1 MDYTDVS
8 EVAAALADETE
19 IGTDR
24 AERVAEDI
32 AREANHDLGDPAAL
46 YNSVTAG
53 SGLIVDADLE
63 LVSGVETPAVD
74 SDFVALKSTEESTE
88 ETPAGEGGR
97 GRVPVLLKEE
107 SAEERA
113 DKRVSYAPAMIPREP
128 DKEGDVVG
136 TATVE
141 SSAWEYLKQNGGV
154 DTDHNLIDGK
164 GEVVESWLL
173 KEEQT
178 YELPA
183 GGTQTY
189 EPGTWMLGIK
199 WRAEPWDRIVAG
211 DITGLSIYGTAE
223 EIPLGKNLDDPEF
236 SEGDPVRW
244 SSQGVPVHGRVA
256 GIHEQYSPNP
266 DVTITGDEGE
276 AVYSIYQWDDSLA
289 TPEFQISPSEPNI
302 AKPQSSLSES
312 QKDMPPATDDNFNRV
327 SDSLGK
333 ALEVPAADVAQL
345 LYPDR
350 QTAAQ
355 VALRMGLGEPGEDP
369 DTMTHPHTMDGAE
382 MYMPGETHA
391 DFTEAVAGPE
401 ADTPQTLKQ
410 ESTEQGDMGTDEN
423 EAGTDP
429 DSGEGDRTLTAADVS
444 AVADELR
451 EAGISAGG
459 RGGDTD
465 LGDMVAEK
473 EIAPD
478 TLLDVMAQAEA
489 IDADAEELGE
499 MLAPVMDV
507 EADGMGGDEDMM
519 EQGGGE
525 DMDDDDDEEMK
536 ALHKGTHGSN
546 AVAAARSE
554 GADTGDPTRSRR
566 SVLTED

>member
-74 SDFVALKSTEESTE
+74 SDFVALKST
-88 ETPAGEGGR
+88 
-97 GRVPVLLKEE
+97 
-107 SAEERA
+107 A
-113 DKRVSYAPAMIPREP
+113 D
-128 DKEGDVVG
+128 
-136 TATVE
+136 
-141 SSAWEYLKQNGGV
+141 
-154 DTDHNLIDGK
+154 
-164 GEVVESWLL
+164 
-173 KEEQT
+173 
-178 YELPA
+178 
-183 GGTQTY
+183 
-189 EPGTWMLGIK
+189 
-199 WRAEPWDRIVAG
+199 
-211 DITGLSIYGTAE
+211 E

-401 ADTPQTLKQ
+401 ADTLQTLKQ
-410 ESTEQGDMGTDEN
+410 ESTAQGDMGTDEN

-489 IDADAEELGE
+489 IDADAEELAGLLLDFVDCMIVRWNGTEWRALDDTHRQAILADAYAKWSIDGLLRAFAQIPDAVETDRGDLFGE
-499 MLAPVMDV
+499 I
-507 EADGMGGDEDMM
+507 
-519 EQGGGE
+519 
-525 DMDDDDDEEMK
+525 EEF
-536 ALHKGTHGSN
+536 
-546 AVAAARSE
+546 R
-554 GADTGDPTRSRR
+554 
-566 SVLTED
+566 